1 MSIVEINMNGYRSEK
16 KDIMTLKGSM
26 TVENLIPDR
35 IHEKSF
41 EAVEHELYKVYAKY
55 KSQLDKKH

>member
-1 MSIVEINMNGYRSEK
+1 
-16 KDIMTLKGSM
+16 MTLKGSM
-26 TVENLIPDR
+26 TVENLTPDR
-35 IHEKSF
+35 IQEKSF